1 MRTAQNL
8 VKLLLILTTLFSY
21 SLSAAPYSGN
31 YYKQANLAGLS
42 GYALKTALHK
52 LLSKTHHARGYGELY
67 NAYLVG
73 DLDVDFEGDRSIV
86 DIYSENPKG
95 EDSYNYHSR
104 SDTCGNYRAEGDCFN
119 REHIFPQ
126 SAFYKKLPMRSDYF
140 HIFPTDGKVN
150 GVRSNYPHGEVTSTV
165 WTSENGSKLGKS
177 SLTGYNGEVFE
188 PIDEFK
194 GDVARALLYFAIRYE
209 DRIKSFRY
217 VMLDGTSDHVYKK
230 NFLAVL
236 IRWHKLDPVSDHE
249 RRRNDNGE
257 SFQGNRNPLI
267 DHPEYV
273 SQIWE

>member
-1 MRTAQNL
+1 MRKPQNL
-8 VKLLLILTTLFSY
+8 VKLLLTLAALLSFSVA
-21 SLSAAPYSGN
+21 AAPYSGN
-31 YYKQANLAGLS
+31 YYKKGKLAGLN
-42 GYALKTALHK
+42 GYGLKTALHK
-52 LLSKTHHARGYGELY
+52 LVKKTHQARHYGELY
-67 NAYLVG
+67 RAYLKG

-95 EDSYNYHSR
+95 EDSYNFHSR
-104 SDTCGNYRAEGDCFN
+104 SDTCGSYRAEGDCFN
-119 REHIFPQ
+119 REHVFPQ
-126 SAFYKKLPMRSDYF
+126 SGFYKKLPMRADYF

-150 GVRSNYPHGEVTSTV
+150 NMRSNYPYGEVTKVEWKSK
-165 WTSENGSKLGKS
+165 NGSKLGKNR
-177 SLTGYNGEVFE
+177 SLGYNGYFFE
-188 PIDEFK
+188 PINEFK
-194 GDVARALLYFAIRYE
+194 GDIARALLYFAIRYE
-209 DRIKSFRY
+209 DRITSFHH